1 MTYATDYR
9 AHPYVSNSALT
20 MLRRETLPVEQCN
33 DLTQAFRMGNLVD
46 AMITRH
52 LSCDFVRKQ
61 ADDIEYTDE
70 EWQIGLQSKR
80 VFMADPF
87 CELLHKSS
95 IGQRDFYRE
104 DEYGPE
110 NFMKYRQGR
119 KCLYDLWNPITG
131 WGVDIKTTTA
141 KTLTGFYEQIDY
153 LDYDRARYWYMDV
166 SGAKRD
172 MIIGISK
179 VNFKVF
185 KIFIE
190 HGDQMWQR
198 GRDKAELLAFQMYML
213 KNQPDGMEKL
223 KVTRDLFLK
232 SFEQ

>member
-52 LSCDFVRKQ
+52 LSCDFVRKHV
-61 ADDIEYTDE
+61 DGMTFTDE
-70 EWQIGLQSKR
+70 EWNIGLQSKR
-80 VFMADPF
+80 AFMADPF

-95 IGQRDFYRE
+95 IGQRDFYRIML
-104 DEYGPE
+104 GG
-110 NFMKYRQGR
+110 YRTPIPYEQGR

-166 SGAKRD
+166 SGARRD

-190 HGDQMWQR
+190 HGDDMWQR
-198 GRDKAELLAFQMYML
+198 GRDKAEELAFKHYMI
-213 KNQPDGMEKL
+213 KQ
-223 KVTRDLFLK
+223 
-232 SFEQ
+232 EQL

>member
-52 LSCDFVRKQ
+52 LSCDFIRRQV
-61 ADDIEYTDE
+61 DDLNYTDE
-70 EWQIGLQSKR
+70 EWSIGLVSKR

-95 IGQRDFYRE
+95 IGQRDFYSERSMRAIGAALSHGM
-104 DEYGPE
+104 EYT
-110 NFMKYRQGR
+110 QGR

-153 LDYDRARYWYMDV
+153 LHYDRARYWYMDV
-166 SGAKRD
+166 SGARRD

-179 VNFKVF
+179 INFKVF

-190 HGDQMWQR
+190 HGDPMWQR
-198 GRDKAELLAFQMYML
+198 GRDKAEELAFKHYML
-213 KNQPDGMEKL
+213 KQEA
-223 KVTRDLFLK
+223 
-232 SFEQ
+232 

>member
-1 MTYATDYR
+1 MSYALDYR

-20 MLRRETLPVEQCN
+20 MLRRETLPIEQCN

-61 ADDIEYTDE
+61 VDGIQYSDE

-80 VFMADPF
+80 AFMADPF

-95 IGQRDFYRE
+95 IGQRDFYNMTMHW
-104 DEYGPE
+104 DDAPI
-110 NFMKYRQGR
+110 KYAQGR

-153 LDYDRARYWYMDV
+153 LHYDRARYWYMDV
-166 SGAKRD
+166 SQARRD

-190 HGDQMWQR
+190 RDDPLWLR
-198 GRDKAELLAFQMYML
+198 GRHKAELLAFKHYMI
-213 KNQPDGMEKL
+213 KQEA
-223 KVTRDLFLK
+223 
-232 SFEQ
+232 